1 MEMYDVSN
9 FVTIGISETLFEFV
23 INMFKIITFLQCVNE
38 NKIRIKIKT
47 TLNSSFKIISKM
59 KRKLLN
65 L

>member
-9 FVTIGISETLFEFV
+9 FVTIRISETLFEFV
-23 INMFKIITFLQCVNE
+23 INIFKIITFLQCLNE

-47 TLNSSFKIISKM
+47 TLHSSFKIISKM